1 MPLKKKTRL
10 KKNKGIA
17 TKPIDGGRKATTEE
31 PFSTEEPSSMEQ
43 NKAIEGGC
51 VEESFPTFSPVL
63 VAAEE
68 ETYDKNEEKK
78 AEKDEEEK
86 SEEEQ
91 KEEG

>member
-10 KKNKGIA
+10 KKNKGIT
-17 TKPIDGGRKATTEE
+17 TKPIDGGTKATTEK

-51 VEESFPTFSPVL
+51 VEESFPTLSPVL
-63 VAAEE
+63 VVVEE
-68 ETYDKNEEKK
+68 ETYDKNEEEK

-86 SEEEQ
+86 SEEEE

>member
-1 MPLKKKTRL
+1 MRKR
-10 KKNKGIA
+10 GVA
-17 TKPIDGGRKATTEE
+17 TKPIDGRIRAT
-31 PFSTEEPSSMEQ
+31 TEEPSSMEQ